1 MLVATE
7 YLFHLKD
14 PAATRHLI
22 KKLAYFKTKDQ
33 IS

>member
-1 MLVATE
+1 MLVATR
-7 YLFHLKD
+7 YVFLLKD
-14 PAATRHLI
+14 PAATSHLI